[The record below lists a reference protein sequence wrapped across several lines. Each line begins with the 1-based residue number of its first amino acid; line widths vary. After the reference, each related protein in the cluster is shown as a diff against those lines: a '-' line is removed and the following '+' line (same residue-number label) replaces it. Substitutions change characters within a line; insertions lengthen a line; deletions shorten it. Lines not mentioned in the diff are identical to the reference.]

1 MTRAYA
7 VVVRRAPA
15 NWSADCPDLPG
26 CVATGRTVDETLRR
40 MRSAL
45 ALHIDGLGAQGAT
58 VPRPRTSLSTLVR
71 RHGDDALYTTVL
83 VAA

>member
-1 MTRAYA
+1 MSRAYA

-45 ALHIDGLGAQGAT
+45 ALHIDGLGASGAA
-58 VPRPRTSLSTLVR
+58 VPRPRTRLSTLVR